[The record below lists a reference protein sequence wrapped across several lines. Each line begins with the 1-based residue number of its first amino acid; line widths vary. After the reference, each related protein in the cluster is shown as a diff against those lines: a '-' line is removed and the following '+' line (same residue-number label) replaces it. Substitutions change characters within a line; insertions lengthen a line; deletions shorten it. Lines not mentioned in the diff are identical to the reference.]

1 VSTRFQRKERLK
13 SRKTIGRLFKEK
25 QSVGSFPLRFFFLK
39 SIEEDDNFALQSAF
53 SVSKKHFKKAVD
65 RNRIKRL
72 MRESLRLNKE
82 NLILFLNEKG
92 IKIAGM
98 WVFVGSEII
107 DFQQME
113 SAVVKTIDKLIRL
126 LNEQQS

>member
-1 VSTRFQRKERLK
+1 MSTRFQRKERLK

-39 SIEEDDNFALQSAF
+39 STEDEHQTALQSAF

-72 MRESLRLNKE
+72 MREGLRLNKD

-107 DFQQME
+107 DFHQMKT
-113 SAVVKTIDKLIRL
+113 AVVKTIDKLKRL
-126 LNEQQS
+126 LYEQQT